1 MRVLLGV
8 CGGVAAYKA
17 AELTRELQRRGA
29 EVQVVLTASG
39 ERFVTPLTFAALS
52 GRQVLTSLWSA
63 STGESAAQDAASF
76 DIEHIRIAQEI
87 DAVVIAPATAN
98 TIARLAHGMADDLL
112 STIVL
117 ATKAPVLLAPA
128 MNVNMW
134 HSASVQQNIA
144 TLRARGVRIMD
155 PGAGELAC
163 GMVGEGR
170 LAEPT
175 EIADAVIAVLVRV
188 RDLDGET
195 ILITT
200 GGTRE
205 PIDAV
210 RYIANRSSGKMGF
223 ALAEAALD
231 RGARVILVTAAGA
244 APLACEQILVNTAA
258 EMQQAVLAQL
268 SGATT
273 VIMAAAVSDYS
284 VAEPSQHKRKK
295 TESLSLELTQNDDI
309 LKQVAQQRRPGT
321 IVIGFAAETDDL
333 LNEGRRKLR
342 EKGVDA
348 ILANDVSMAGS
359 GFDASHNAGV
369 LITHDEEFAIPLT
382 SKREMSDQILD
393 RLGSLK
399 TEVSTLQG
407 VKQRV
412 SSTLLSSPAA

>member
-1 MRVLLGV
+1 
-8 CGGVAAYKA
+8 VAAYKA

-321 IVIGFAAETDDL
+321 TVIGFAAETDDL

-369 LITHDEEFAIPLT
+369 LITHDEEFAIPHT
-382 SKREMSDQILD
+382 TKREMADQILD

-412 SSTLLSSPAA
+412 SSTSLSSPAA

>member
-1 MRVLLGV
+1 
-8 CGGVAAYKA
+8 
-17 AELTRELQRRGA
+17 
-29 EVQVVLTASG
+29 VQVVLTASG

-284 VAEPSQHKRKK
+284 VAEPSQDKRKK

-321 IVIGFAAETDDL
+321 TVIGFAAETDDL

-369 LITHDEEFAIPLT
+369 LITHDEEFAIPHT
-382 SKREMSDQILD
+382 TKREMADQILD

-412 SSTLLSSPAA
+412 SSTSLSSPAA

>member
-369 LITHDEEFAIPLT
+369 LITHDEEFAIPHT
-382 SKREMSDQILD
+382 TKREMADQILD

-412 SSTLLSSPAA
+412 SSTSLSSPAA

>member
-321 IVIGFAAETDDL
+321 TVIGFAAETDDL

-369 LITHDEEFAIPLT
+369 LITHDEEFAIPHT
-382 SKREMSDQILD
+382 TKREMADQILD

-412 SSTLLSSPAA
+412 SSTSLSSPAA

>member
-321 IVIGFAAETDDL
+321 TVIGFAAETDDL

>member
-1 MRVLLGV
+1 
-8 CGGVAAYKA
+8 VAAYKA

-321 IVIGFAAETDDL
+321 TVIGFAAETDDL

>member
-412 SSTLLSSPAA
+412 SSTSLSSPAA

>member
-1 MRVLLGV
+1 
-8 CGGVAAYKA
+8 VAAYKA